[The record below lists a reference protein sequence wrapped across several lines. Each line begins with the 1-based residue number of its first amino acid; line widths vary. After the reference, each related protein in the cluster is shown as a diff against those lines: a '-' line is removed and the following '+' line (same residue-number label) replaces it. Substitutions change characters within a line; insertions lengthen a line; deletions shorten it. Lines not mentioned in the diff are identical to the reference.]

1 MSFGVTSRSMR
12 GICAAVALLAIG
24 ASGCSVAESA
34 KEGIK
39 KAARQKSV
47 FDLKQGDCYNP
58 NSKPVPDG
66 EMAEE
71 FAIEVVPC
79 TEAHDGQ
86 VYGEFKVEEGDG
98 TYPGDDAIVEA
109 ADTRCPAEEL
119 KFAPD
124 TWAVPTGVSGS
135 YYQPTKESWS
145 TGDRLVTCTYTKDSG
160 KITGSL
166 KSKPM
171 NADQLAYLKGSSA
184 LYEALWANQP
194 EAEAVED
201 DLDGY
206 KAQATA
212 VNAALD
218 THVAALQGI
227 DQPETVKLRAQLTKA
242 NEAWKKAANAAD
254 VDTFYIAYDA
264 AFTGIDP
271 SKSVAARKE
280 LGLSTAVPADEA
292 EVWAG

>member
-1 MSFGVTSRSMR
+1 MSFGAKSRYAR
-12 GICAAVALLAIG
+12 GISVVVVLLAIG

-47 FDLKQGDCYNP
+47 FDLNVGDCYNP
-58 NSKPVPDG
+58 NTAPAADG
-66 EMAEE
+66 ETAEE

-79 TEAHDGQ
+79 AEPHDGQ
-86 VYGEFKVEEGDG
+86 VYGEFKVDDG
-98 TYPGDDAIVEA
+98 AYPGDDAIVEA

-124 TWAVPTGVSGS
+124 TWAVPAGVSGS
-135 YYQPTKESWS
+135 YYQPTKDSWA

-166 KSKPM
+166 KSKAM
-171 NADQLAYLKGSSA
+171 NADQLAFLKGSSA

-194 EAEAVED
+194 EADAVED
-201 DLDGY
+201 DLAGY

-212 VNAALD
+212 VTAALD
-218 THVAALQGI
+218 THLAGLKGI
-227 DQPETVKLRAQLTKA
+227 QQPETVKLRSQLDQA
-242 NEAWKKAANAAD
+242 NKAWKKASTAAD
-254 VDTFYIAYDA
+254 VDAFYIAYDA

-280 LGLSTAVPADEA
+280 LGLSTTVPADEA

>member
-1 MSFGVTSRSMR
+1 MSFGTKSPYVR
-12 GICAAVALLAIG
+12 GISVAVVLLSVG

-39 KAARQKSV
+39 KAARQESV
-47 FDLKQGDCYNP
+47 FSLDVGDCYNP
-58 NSKPVPDG
+58 NTKPVADG
-66 EMAEE
+66 ESGEE
-71 FAIEVVPC
+71 FAVEVVPC
-79 TEAHDGQ
+79 TEPHDGQ
-86 VYGEFKVEEGDG
+86 VYGEFKVDDG
-98 TYPGDDAIVEA
+98 AYPGDDAIVEA
-109 ADTRCPAEEL
+109 ADARCPAEEL

-135 YYQPTKESWS
+135 YYQPTKDSWA

-160 KITGSL
+160 KITGTL
-166 KSKPM
+166 KSKAM

-194 EAEAVED
+194 EADAVED

-212 VNAALD
+212 VTAALD
-218 THVAALQGI
+218 THLSALQGI
-227 DQPETVKLRAQLTKA
+227 EQPATVKLRSELDKA
-242 NEAWKKAANAAD
+242 NQAWKKAANAAD
-254 VDTFYIAYDA
+254 ADAFYLAYDK

-280 LGLSTAVPADEA
+280 LGLSTTVPADEA
-292 EVWAG
+292 DVWAG